1 MSEDKRRWT
10 KVIRPASFSPRVIS
24 AGLRDLL
31 EYRDLLFTLTIH
43 RIKVRYKQSLLG
55 IGWAVLQ
62 PVLLMAIYT
71 VVFSRLAKMP
81 SEGAPYALFVYAA
94 LLPWTFFATSIT
106 TASTSLVGHNSLI
119 TKVYFPREIL
129 PLTYVLASVFD
140 FVVASFVLLI
150 LLIAYHVGIGASLL
164 LVFPVM
170 LVAIVFSMA
179 VSLFLAAFQVRFRD
193 VGIAMPL
200 VMQLWMYAT
209 PVVYPLAVVPSSF
222 QTLYGLNPMA
232 GVVENFRTI
241 VLQHGALDAGILVT
255 GVIVSCLLLPVA
267 YLYFKTAEATIAD
280 VI

>member
-1 MSEDKRRWT
+1 MGEDKHRWT
-10 KVIRPASFSPRVIS
+10 KIIRPASFSPRVIA

-140 FVVASFVLLI
+140 FAVASVVLVV

-170 LVAIVFSMA
+170 LVAVLFSIA
-179 VSLFLAAFQVRFRD
+179 VSLFLSAIQVRFRD

-200 VMQLWMYAT
+200 LMQLWMYAT